1 MDERVLKSISDRYLK
16 DILLM
21 DETEFEEGVRARY
34 LDEARERKIDL
45 SFMDAM
51 TPEILEQMKRKRIIT
66 WGWTTS
72 CVGSLFGFLC
82 GTYILIAKNRNTS
95 GSFRFDRKERT
106 KGIIMIILTAVCIV
120 LWFCLSFKSR

>member
-1 MDERVLKSISDRYLK
+1 MDERILKTISDRYLK

-21 DETEFEEGVRARY
+21 DETEFQEGVRARY

-51 TPEILEQMKRKRIIT
+51 TPEIREQMRRKRIIT

-72 CVGSLFGFLC
+72 CAGSLFGFLC
-82 GTYILIAKNRNTS
+82 GIYILIAKDRHMP
-95 GSFRFDRKERT
+95 GSFRFDRMARI
-106 KGIIMIILTAVCIV
+106 KGIIMIILTAVCMV
-120 LWFCLSFKSR
+120 LGLFLFSGSH